1 MLCLCTLGLIPFFWV
16 VVMYEYNCEVTRVVD
31 GDTLDVIID
40 LGFDISYSSRVR
52 LYGID
57 TPESRTRDKDEK
69 ARGIMSKEFLKTWL
83 EKGQVVIRTKKDK
96 KGKFGRILGEMLV
109 DDGRGIPP
117 KININILMI
126 EESLAVEYHGQSKDD
141 IEAEHLV
148 NRQKLID
155 KGLFDPS
162 PYE

>member
-1 MLCLCTLGLIPFFWV
+1 
-16 VVMYEYNCEVTRVVD
+16 MYEYNCEVTRVVD
-31 GDTLDVIID
+31 GATVDVIID

-69 ARGIMSKEFLKTWL
+69 ARGFISKDFLKAWL

-96 KGKFGRILGEMLV
+96 KGKFGRILGEMIV
-109 DDGRGIPP
+109 DNT
-117 KININILMI
+117 NINELMI
-126 EESLAVEYHGQSKDD
+126 EEHHAVLYYGQSKDD